1 MKQEMLPS
9 VVIYKHILKM
19 LNCMSLPPATISSV
33 PIYDATKAHKQLED
47 ETMEECYPCC
57 GKSICKGC
65 CYSCCKSGNNKKCPF
80 CNSNQS
86 SETDYEE
93 QVDQY

>member
-19 LNCMSLPPATISSV
+19 LNCM
-33 PIYDATKAHKQLED
+33 TKAHKQLED
-47 ETMEECYPCC
+47 ETMEEYYPCC

-80 CNSNQS
+80 CYSNRS